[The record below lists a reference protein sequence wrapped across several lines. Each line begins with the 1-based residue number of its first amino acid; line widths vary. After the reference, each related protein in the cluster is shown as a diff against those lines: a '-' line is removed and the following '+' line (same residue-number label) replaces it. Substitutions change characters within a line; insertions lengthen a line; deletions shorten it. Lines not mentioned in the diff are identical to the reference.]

1 MDFKQIQLN
10 KFDSST
16 IQRLISFVDNLEQKL
31 SSVKTIHDKLNDL
44 VSVVTQTHQTVLDEL
59 NLMKNILNQQ
69 NEQFNSKSLTNL
81 NIEQQQQQQQQQQQR
96 TSPLTQQS
104 DRLSLCSASS
114 CDSSTSSTINSA
126 NTKKNSNL
134 KKVDSSFNRPK
145 SPKSVTFSFDQE
157 QIDEQ
162 PNEQITFIQQQEQDH
177 QSNSPTKINS
187 DLIPQLFHQ
196 HHNEITHKTNI
207 GYKLGK

>member
-81 NIEQQQQQQQQQQQR
+81 NIEQQQQQR

-126 NTKKNSNL
+126 NL

-177 QSNSPTKINS
+177 QSNSSTKINS

>member
-1 MDFKQIQLN
+1 M
-10 KFDSST
+10 
-16 IQRLISFVDNLEQKL
+16 
-31 SSVKTIHDKLNDL
+31 
-44 VSVVTQTHQTVLDEL
+44 
-59 NLMKNILNQQ
+59 
-69 NEQFNSKSLTNL
+69 
-81 NIEQQQQQQQQQQQR
+81 
-96 TSPLTQQS
+96 
-104 DRLSLCSASS
+104 
-114 CDSSTSSTINSA
+114 
-126 NTKKNSNL
+126 